1 MFHGLIVS
9 FVLLFHSFAAWLW
22 SPWSFSFCCLLLHF
36 FTIFQRWTTRFKF
49 PALAHAVDMSFL
61 GFANV
66 IFGYYYFW
74 VHRVMFALIQAI
86 LAAVVIANLVGLLRQ
101 FSRLR
106 DLWGIHKP
114 DAVNSSLLILYS
126 LTSVYVF
133 SLLFSIHFLRCWQG
147 EFVLQSGASLVGYH
161 FLCDSGVLL

>member
-1 MFHGLIVS
+1 MKRSALKCSARAKGCFTDWLFLLCHYFTALQRGCDRLDPSSSTVYCSTFLPSSKGELHVS
-9 FVLLFHSFAAWLW
+9 
-22 SPWSFSFCCLLLHF
+22 
-36 FTIFQRWTTRFKF
+36 KF

-133 SLLFSIHFLRCWQG
+133 SLLFSIHFLRCWQR
-147 EFVLQSGASLVGYH
+147 EFI
-161 FLCDSGVLL
+161 